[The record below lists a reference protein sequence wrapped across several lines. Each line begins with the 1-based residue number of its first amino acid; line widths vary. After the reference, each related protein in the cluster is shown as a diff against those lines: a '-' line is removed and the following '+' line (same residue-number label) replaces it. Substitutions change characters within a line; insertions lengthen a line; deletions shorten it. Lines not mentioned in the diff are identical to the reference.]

1 MTEVI
6 VYSNPLDAW
15 VWTHPEI
22 SVLLVITIIGLILYN
37 ENKIIRKRREI
48 DRNNQRRR
56 R

>member
-1 MTEVI
+1 MTEII
-6 VYSNPLDAW
+6 VYSDPLEAW
-15 VWTHPEI
+15 MWTHPEI
-22 SVLLVITIIGLILYN
+22 SVPLAVAIIGLILYN